1 MREEG
6 HALTGVPSGD
16 GIWQLEL
23 LGAMTARAR
32 TQADVAQ
39 LWILGSARQPDLMDR
54 WSDIDVGLVLSGAVA
69 LSSLLP
75 EGSTVWALDRQSGD
89 ARSTCRV
96 VLDDGRRLDLIV
108 AAADEFDRA
117 GGRCV
122 YSDGRAQGEA
132 TATLTLADPPDASAN
147 EARFIAALAVVKYGR
162 GDLLIAS
169 HLTLELAQLCLV
181 QAMLLRDRDEGTTS
195 HRFGTRREGL
205 AAETWSAL
213 HRGNET
219 GATHIQRLVEQFDR
233 LHSELD
239 DRYVPDWSGLVSL
252 TR

>member
-1 MREEG
+1 
-6 HALTGVPSGD
+6 
-16 GIWQLEL
+16 
-23 LGAMTARAR
+23 MTALAR

-39 LWILGSARQPDLMDR
+39 LWVLGSARHPEHLDR
-54 WSDIDVGLVLSGAVA
+54 WSDIDVGLVLTGPVA

-75 EGSTVWALDRQSGD
+75 PGCAVWALDRHSSEAG
-89 ARSTCRV
+89 STCRA
-96 VLDDGRRLDLIV
+96 VLDDGRRVDLVV
-108 AAADEFDRA
+108 ATADEFDRA
-117 GGRCV
+117 GGQRA
-122 YSDGRAQGEA
+122 YSDGRSQGEA
-132 TATLTLADPPDASAN
+132 TTTLTVADPPDASVN
-147 EARFIAALAVVKYGR
+147 EARFVAALAVVKYGR
-162 GDLLIAS
+162 GDRLIGS

-195 HRFGTRREGL
+195 HRFGTARDDL

-213 HRGNET
+213 QRGDET

-239 DRYVPDWSGLVSL
+239 NRYVPDWSGLVSL